1 MKQHTKNFYFKRLK
15 EITIQESDEIN
26 ELILSSFQNSRIN
39 HYDNLVYYK
48 YENRIIGFAGLYFI
62 DKYLSINQLCVHKDF
77 RNQGIA
83 TQILEFIEKIYKY
96 ISIILYIDKNKNNTD
111 YLYKFYTQRGFKE
124 IDYLK
129 TFNLTYN
136 KDDEYLLI
144 KDG

>member
-1 MKQHTKNFYFKRLK
+1 M
-15 EITIQESDEIN
+15 
-26 ELILSSFQNSRIN
+26 
-39 HYDNLVYYK
+39 
-48 YENRIIGFAGLYFI
+48 
-62 DKYLSINQLCVHKDF
+62 
-77 RNQGIA
+77 
-83 TQILEFIEKIYKY
+83 
-96 ISIILYIDKNKNNTD
+96 ILYIDKNKNNTD

>member
-1 MKQHTKNFYFKRLK
+1 MKQHTENFYFKRLN

-48 YENRIIGFAGLYFI
+48 YKNRIIGFAGLYFM

-83 TQILEFIEKIYKY
+83 TQILEFIEKLYKY
-96 ISIILYIDKNKNNTD
+96 ISMILYIDKNKNNTD

>member
-1 MKQHTKNFYFKRLK
+1 MKQHTENFYFKRLN

-48 YENRIIGFAGLYFI
+48 YKNRIIGFAGLYFM

-83 TQILEFIEKIYKY
+83 TQLLEFIEKLYKY
-96 ISIILYIDKNKNNTD
+96 ISMILYIDKNKNNTD

>member
-1 MKQHTKNFYFKRLK
+1 MKQHTENFYFKRLK

-48 YENRIIGFAGLYFI
+48 YKNRIIGFAGLYFI

-83 TQILEFIEKIYKY
+83 TQILEFIEKLYKY
-96 ISIILYIDKNKNNTD
+96 ISMILYIDKNKNNTD

>member
-1 MKQHTKNFYFKRLK
+1 MKQHTENFYFKRIN

-48 YENRIIGFAGLYFI
+48 YKNRIIGFAGLYFM

-83 TQILEFIEKIYKY
+83 TKLLEFIEKLYKY
-96 ISIILYIDKNKNNTD
+96 ISMILYIDKNKNNTD

>member
-1 MKQHTKNFYFKRLK
+1 MKQHTENFYFKRLK

-48 YENRIIGFAGLYFI
+48 YKNRIIGFAGLYFM

-83 TQILEFIEKIYKY
+83 TQLLEFIEKLYKY
-96 ISIILYIDKNKNNTD
+96 ISMILYIDKNKNNTD

>member
-1 MKQHTKNFYFKRLK
+1 MKQHTENFYFKRLN

-48 YENRIIGFAGLYFI
+48 YKNRIIGFAGLYFI

-83 TQILEFIEKIYKY
+83 TQILEFIEKLYKY
-96 ISIILYIDKNKNNTD
+96 ISMILYIDKNKNNTD

>member
-1 MKQHTKNFYFKRLK
+1 MKQHTENFYFKRIN

-48 YENRIIGFAGLYFI
+48 YKNRIIGFAGLYFM

-83 TQILEFIEKIYKY
+83 TQLLEFIEKLYKY
-96 ISIILYIDKNKNNTD
+96 ISMILYIDKNKNNTD

>member
-1 MKQHTKNFYFKRLK
+1 MKQHTENFYFKRLK

>member
-1 MKQHTKNFYFKRLK
+1 M
-15 EITIQESDEIN
+15 
-26 ELILSSFQNSRIN
+26 
-39 HYDNLVYYK
+39 
-48 YENRIIGFAGLYFI
+48 

-83 TQILEFIEKIYKY
+83 TQILEFIEKLYKY
-96 ISIILYIDKNKNNTD
+96 ISMILYIDKNKNNTN